1 MANII
6 YSLVNMNLQS
16 FTCIVPDEA
25 SMLTLGERLV
35 PYLQPP
41 QLVFL
46 HGELGVG
53 KTTLVR
59 GILRV
64 LGWQGIVKSPTFTV
78 VEPYELDDKLFYHLD
93 LYRLTSADEL
103 EFIGIRD
110 YFTPKSLIFVEWP
123 SRALACFPEPD
134 VHCYIDMLAHGRELR
149 WLVKS

>member
-1 MANII
+1 MNRP
-6 YSLVNMNLQS
+6 SLTL
-16 FTCIVPDEA
+16 TIPDEA
-25 SMLTLGERLV
+25 SMLALGEQLV

-59 GILRV
+59 GILRA
-64 LGWQGIVKSPTFTV
+64 LGWQGVVKSPTFTV
-78 VEPYELDDKLFYHLD
+78 VEPYDLGDKQLYHFD

-110 YFTPKSLIFVEWP
+110 YFTESSLIFVEWP
-123 SRALACFPEPD
+123 SRALSCLPEPD
-134 VHCYIDMLAHGRELR
+134 VNCYIDMLTHGREVR
-149 WLVKS
+149 WLINPR